1 MEKRNSE
8 TLHILKERNKLSSR
22 LFFEGLLVGGIA
34 GFIAIIYRLLLTN
47 AESLY
52 FTIASFVKGCI

>member
-22 LFFEGLLVGGIA
+22 LFFEGLLIGGIA
-34 GFIAIIYRLLLTN
+34 GFIAIIYSLLLTN
-47 AESLY
+47 ADILQLHLL
-52 FTIASFVKGCI
+52 

>member
-34 GFIAIIYRLLLTN
+34 GFIVIVY
-47 AESLY
+47 Y
-52 FTIASFVKGCI
+52 